1 MDDLI
6 KLIQRQLKK
15 AEKEYNFYNEKIK
28 SSNDYNFDDNARRL
42 YHRAQIDA
50 YDNILN
56 YYKQE
61 L

>member
-6 KLIQRQLKK
+6 KKIQRQLKK

-28 SSNDYNFDDNARRL
+28 SGNVAVDDNARRL

-50 YDNILN
+50 YNNILN